1 MLDQAAQEGA
11 FASSPSA
18 AARASI
24 LPLLSRLVS
33 GSCVSASDCNRL
45 ADTILQFDRTIP
57 AHVDL
62 FTEGD
67 ELLNV
72 KIILS
77 GWAIRYRSLPSGHRQ
92 ILSFLLPGDACASH
106 GAILRRMDHSIAS
119 LTPVRYADIP
129 QASFDRLVEGAP
141 TIEKAFRKAELVTL
155 SMQREA
161 TLSLGQRSAIARVA
175 HLLSETLYRLQSR
188 GLGGPENLE
197 FPPTQT
203 EIAEATGLTAVHV
216 NRMVQQLRRNGL
228 ITLRGKELAIIDV
241 SGLWKIALFDPA
253 YLHDGEDYPPVR

>member
-1 MLDQAAQEGA
+1 MLDQLAQGGA
-11 FASSPSA
+11 FAPNSKA
-18 AARASI
+18 VARASI
-24 LPLLSRLVS
+24 LSLLSHLTS
-33 GSCVSASDCNRL
+33 GFEFSDSDRGSIVDMI
-45 ADTILQFDRTIP
+45 AQFDRTMP

-62 FTEGD
+62 LAEGD
-67 ELLNV
+67 ELLNS

-92 ILSFLLPGDACASH
+92 ILSFLLPGDVCASH

-129 QASFDRLVEGAP
+129 QPSFDRLVAGAP
-141 TIEKAFRKAELVTL
+141 TIEKAFRRAELVTL

-175 HLLSETLYRLQSR
+175 HLLSETVYRLQSR
-188 GLGGPENLE
+188 GLGDPENLT

-216 NRMVQQLRRNGL
+216 NRMVQQLRHNGL

-253 YLHDGEDYPPVR
+253 YLHDNEDYPPVR